1 MDHVWNL
8 MGGTCKESRI
18 AYSMHSENYKN
29 FLELLFK
36 TLKRIDLFFI
46 ILGALTLFLYFQG
59 LRFKF
64 VLAKWSKTCYF

>member
-36 TLKRIDLFFI
+36 TLKRIDLFLSFW
-46 ILGALTLFLYFQG
+46 GH
-59 LRFKF
+59 
-64 VLAKWSKTCYF
+64 